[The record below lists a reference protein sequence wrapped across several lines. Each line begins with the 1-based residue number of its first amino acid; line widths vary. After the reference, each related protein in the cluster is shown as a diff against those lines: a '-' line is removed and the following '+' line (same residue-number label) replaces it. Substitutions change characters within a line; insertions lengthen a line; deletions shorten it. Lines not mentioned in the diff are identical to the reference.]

1 MCQEQDALGF
11 GGDGGDG
18 VMGELGIG
26 LGTLELYNERMTR

>member
-1 MCQEQDALGF
+1 MYQEQDALGF

-26 LGTLELYNERMTR
+26 LTWGQGQDP